1 MVIMT
6 WREVLRA
13 SGGLKPGILLSLPPC
28 TRQSPQQTVTRP
40 QMTTELRLRKSEKG
54 SQEKVFPRR
63 VYLIWELKDKQE
75 EPVLKIADPRVP
87 WWLRW

>member
-1 MVIMT
+1 
-6 WREVLRA
+6 
-13 SGGLKPGILLSLPPC
+13 
-28 TRQSPQQTVTRP
+28 
-40 QMTTELRLRKSEKG
+40 MTTELRLRKSEKG

-87 WWLRW
+87 WWLRG